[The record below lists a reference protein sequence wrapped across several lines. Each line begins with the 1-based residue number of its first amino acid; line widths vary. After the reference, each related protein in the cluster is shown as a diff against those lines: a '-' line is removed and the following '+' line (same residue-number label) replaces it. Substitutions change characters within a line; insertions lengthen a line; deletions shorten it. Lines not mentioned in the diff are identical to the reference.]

1 MPENAGKHMFMPCLC
16 HVMWFFTFF
25 HMIIKYIKISSA
37 STLKQHD
44 HQQTNAV
51 LNSCLALL
59 NQVCGCLG
67 NPLWTSQ
74 AQLGGNPIP
83 WNLLVEL
90 AHNSYG
96 TPYWKITINRS
107 ITSMAKKFKS
117 LSLNIYISK
126 HPKTSPIN
134 RFLLLFMGSIG
145 RPCSFGSDRTAR
157 RAGSRTCWA
166 SPLPTQPW
174 APQKIRS
181 AMEKCLEKTRGTTN
195 LYSYIVIY

>member
-1 MPENAGKHMFMPCLC
+1 MQSLTH
-16 HVMWFFTFF
+16 
-25 HMIIKYIKISSA
+25 
-37 STLKQHD
+37 
-44 HQQTNAV
+44 
-51 LNSCLALL
+51 ALRW
-59 NQVCGCLG
+59 NQVWGCFG
-67 NPLWTSQ
+67 NPLLTSQ
-74 AQLGGNPIP
+74 AQLGGNSISRYTKHPQIARNIHEP
-83 WNLLVEL
+83 WRISTSHEILVEL
-90 AHNSYG
+90 ANNSYG

-117 LSLNIYISK
+117 LSPNIYIYISK
-126 HPKTSPIN
+126 HPKPSPIN

-181 AMEKCLEKTRGTTN
+181 AMEKCLEKQGEQQI
-195 LYSYIVIY
+195 YIVI

>member
-1 MPENAGKHMFMPCLC
+1 MPCLC

-117 LSLNIYISK
+117 LSLNIYIYQNILKHHQSTGFFYFLWVLLAVLVVLVVTGLQEEPGVVHVGRHHFLHSHGRHRKYGQLWKNASK
-126 HPKTSPIN
+126 NKGN
-134 RFLLLFMGSIG
+134 NKSI
-145 RPCSFGSDRTAR
+145 
-157 RAGSRTCWA
+157 
-166 SPLPTQPW
+166 
-174 APQKIRS
+174 
-181 AMEKCLEKTRGTTN
+181 
-195 LYSYIVIY
+195 